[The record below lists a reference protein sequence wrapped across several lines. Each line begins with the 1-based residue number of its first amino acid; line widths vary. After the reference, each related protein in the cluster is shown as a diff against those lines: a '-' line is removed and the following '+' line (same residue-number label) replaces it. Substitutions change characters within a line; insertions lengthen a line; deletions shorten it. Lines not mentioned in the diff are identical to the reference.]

1 MFVCVTEAAVA
12 HRAHAI
18 QLQNMSRDDMRD
30 VGHDGPEKECKAFV
44 GGISWHM
51 SDRELKDSECCGR

>member
-1 MFVCVTEAAVA
+1 
-12 HRAHAI
+12 
-18 QLQNMSRDDMRD
+18 MSRDDMRD

-51 SDRELKDSECCGR
+51 SDRELKDSEFCGRPRL